1 MTIPKHIAIIMDGN
15 GRWAQ
20 NRGLA
25 RSEGHRAGSKQVE
38 AIADAAIAEGV
49 QALTLYAFSTENWN
63 RPKLEV
69 ETLMKLFAEY
79 AQHSLDDLQR
89 RGIRLRTIGRME
101 ALPLLP
107 RKALQRAIDATAKN
121 TTLTLN
127 VALNYGGRAELV
139 DAASKVVAARVK
151 SGDASPVTEE
161 EFAAA
166 LYAPDLPP
174 PDLLIR
180 TGGELR
186 LSNFLLWE
194 LSYAEFYFTDVLWP
208 DFGAAELHA
217 AIEEF
222 ANRHRRFGT
231 IRNS

>member
-1 MTIPKHIAIIMDGN
+1 MNVPRHIAIIMDGN

-20 NRGLA
+20 ARGLA
-25 RSEGHRAGSKQVE
+25 RSEGHRVGSKQVE
-38 AIADAAIAEGV
+38 IIADAAIAEGV
-49 QALTLYAFSTENWN
+49 QTLTLYAFSTENWN
-63 RPKLEV
+63 RPKTEV
-69 ETLMKLFAEY
+69 DTLMTLFAEY
-79 AQHSLDDLQR
+79 AQHSLNDLQR

-101 ALPLLP
+101 GLPMLP
-107 RKALQRAIDATAKN
+107 RMALQRAIDATAKN

-151 SGDASPVTEE
+151 SGDTSPVTEE

-166 LYAPDLPP
+166 LYAPDLTS

-186 LSNFLLWE
+186 ISNFLLWE
-194 LSYAEFYFTDVLWP
+194 LSYTEFYFTEVLWP
-208 DFGAAELHA
+208 DFGPAELHA

-222 ANRHRRFGT
+222 GNRQRRFGKV
-231 IRNS
+231 

>member
-1 MTIPKHIAIIMDGN
+1 MTVPKHLAIIMDGN

-20 NRGLA
+20 AHGLS
-25 RSEGHRAGSKQVE
+25 RSEGHRAGSRQVE
-38 AIADAAIAEGV
+38 VIADAAIAEGV
-49 QALTLYAFSTENWN
+49 EVLTLYAFSTENWN

-69 ETLMKLFAEY
+69 ETLMTLFAEY
-79 AQHSLDDLQR
+79 AQHSLEGLQR

-101 ALPLLP
+101 GLPMLP
-107 RKALQRAIDATAKN
+107 RMALKHAVDATAKN

-127 VALNYGGRAELV
+127 IALNYGGRAELA

-151 SGDASPVTEE
+151 SGDASPITEE
-161 EFAAA
+161 EFASA

-186 LSNFLLWE
+186 ISNFLLWE
-194 LSYAEFYFTDVLWP
+194 LSYAEFYFTETLWP
-208 DFGAAELHA
+208 EFGPADLHA
-217 AIEEF
+217 AIAEY
-222 ANRHRRFGT
+222 ANRQRRFGKV
-231 IRNS
+231 

>member
-20 NRGLA
+20 ARGLA

-38 AIADAAIAEGV
+38 VIADAAIAEGV
-49 QALTLYAFSTENWN
+49 EVLTLYAFSTENWN

-69 ETLMKLFAEY
+69 ETLMTLFAEY
-79 AQHSLDDLQR
+79 ARRSLDDLQR
-89 RGIRLRTIGRME
+89 RGIRLRTIGRLDG
-101 ALPLLP
+101 LPVLP
-107 RKALQRAIDATAKN
+107 RMALKHAIDATAKN

-127 VALNYGGRAELV
+127 VALNYGGRAELL
-139 DAASKVVAARVK
+139 DAASKVVASRVK

-161 EFAAA
+161 EFASA

-186 LSNFLLWE
+186 ISNFLLWE
-194 LSYAEFYFTDVLWP
+194 LSYAEFYFTEVLWP
-208 DFGAAELHA
+208 DFGPAELHA
-217 AIEEF
+217 AIAEF
-222 ANRHRRFGT
+222 EHRNRRFG
-231 IRNS
+231 RV

>member
-20 NRGLA
+20 ARGLA

-38 AIADAAIAEGV
+38 VVADAAIAEGV
-49 QALTLYAFSTENWN
+49 QILTLYAFSTENWN

-69 ETLMKLFAEY
+69 ETLMTLFAEY
-79 AQHSLDDLQR
+79 AQRSLDDLQR
-89 RGIRLRTIGRME
+89 RGIRLRTVGRMDG
-101 ALPLLP
+101 LPMLP
-107 RKALQRAIDATAKN
+107 RMVLQRAIDATAKN

-139 DAASKVVAARVK
+139 DAASRVVSARMK

-161 EFAAA
+161 EFASA
-166 LYAPDLPP
+166 LYAPDLPS

-186 LSNFLLWE
+186 ISNFLLWE
-194 LSYAEFYFTDVLWP
+194 LSYAEFYFTEVLWP
-208 DFGAAELHA
+208 DFGPAELHA
-217 AIEEF
+217 AIAEF
-222 ANRHRRFGT
+222 ASRHRRFG
-231 IRNS
+231 RV

>member
-1 MTIPKHIAIIMDGN
+1 MNVPRHIAIIMDGN

-20 NRGLA
+20 ARGLA
-25 RSEGHRAGSKQVE
+25 RSEGHRVGSKQVE
-38 AIADAAIAEGV
+38 IIADAAIAEGV
-49 QALTLYAFSTENWN
+49 QTLTLYAFSTENWN
-63 RPKLEV
+63 RPKTEV
-69 ETLMKLFAEY
+69 ETLMTLFAEY
-79 AQHSLDDLQR
+79 AQHSLNDLQR
-89 RGIRLRTIGRME
+89 RGIRLRTIGRTE
-101 ALPLLP
+101 GLPMLP
-107 RKALQRAIDATAKN
+107 RMALQRAIDATAKN

-151 SGDASPVTEE
+151 SGDTSPVTEE

-166 LYAPDLPP
+166 LYAPDLTS

-186 LSNFLLWE
+186 ISNFLLWE
-194 LSYAEFYFTDVLWP
+194 LSYTEFYFTEVLWP
-208 DFGAAELHA
+208 DFGPAELHA

-222 ANRHRRFGT
+222 GNRQRRFGKV
-231 IRNS
+231 

>member
-20 NRGLA
+20 TRGLA
-25 RSEGHRAGSKQVE
+25 RSEGHRAGSRQVE
-38 AIADAAIAEGV
+38 VIADAAIAEGV
-49 QALTLYAFSTENWN
+49 EVLTLYAFSTENWN

-69 ETLMKLFAEY
+69 ETLMTLFAEY
-79 AQHSLDDLQR
+79 ARRSLDDLQR
-89 RGIRLRTIGRME
+89 RGIRLRTIGRLDG
-101 ALPLLP
+101 LPVLP
-107 RKALQRAIDATAKN
+107 RMALKHAIDATAKN

-127 VALNYGGRAELV
+127 VALNYGGRAELA
-139 DAASKVVAARVK
+139 DAASQVVAARVK

-161 EFAAA
+161 ELASA

-186 LSNFLLWE
+186 ISNFLLWE
-194 LSYAEFYFTDVLWP
+194 LSYTEFYFTETLWP
-208 DFGAAELHA
+208 DFGPAELHA
-217 AIEEF
+217 AIAEY
-222 ANRHRRFGT
+222 ANRQRRFGKV
-231 IRNS
+231 

>member
-1 MTIPKHIAIIMDGN
+1 
-15 GRWAQ
+15 
-20 NRGLA
+20 
-25 RSEGHRAGSKQVE
+25 
-38 AIADAAIAEGV
+38 
-49 QALTLYAFSTENWN
+49 
-63 RPKLEV
+63 
-69 ETLMKLFAEY
+69 MKLFAEY

-174 PDLLIR
+174 PDLLVR

>member
-1 MTIPKHIAIIMDGN
+1 MNVPRHIAIIMDGN

-20 NRGLA
+20 ARGLA
-25 RSEGHRAGSKQVE
+25 RSEGPRAGSKQVE
-38 AIADAAIAEGV
+38 IIADAAIAEGV
-49 QALTLYAFSTENWN
+49 QTLTLYAFSTENWN
-63 RPKLEV
+63 RPKTEV
-69 ETLMKLFAEY
+69 ETLMTLFAEY
-79 AQHSLDDLQR
+79 AQHSLNDLQR

-101 ALPLLP
+101 GLPMLP
-107 RKALQRAIDATAKN
+107 RMALQRAIEATAKN

-139 DAASKVVAARVK
+139 DAASKVVAGRVK
-151 SGDASPVTEE
+151 SGDTSPVTEE

-166 LYAPDLPP
+166 LYAPDLTS

-186 LSNFLLWE
+186 ISNFLLWE
-194 LSYAEFYFTDVLWP
+194 LSYTEFYFTEVLWP
-208 DFGAAELHA
+208 DFGPAELHA

-222 ANRHRRFGT
+222 GNRQRRFGKV
-231 IRNS
+231 

>member
-1 MTIPKHIAIIMDGN
+1 MSIPKHIAIIMDGN

-20 NRGLA
+20 SRGLA

-38 AIADAAIAEGV
+38 TIADAAIAEGV
-49 QALTLYAFSTENWN
+49 EVLTLYAFSTENWN
-63 RPKLEV
+63 RPKSEV

-79 AQHSLDDLQR
+79 AQRSLDDLQR
-89 RGIRLRTIGRME
+89 RGIRLRTIGRMDG
-101 ALPLLP
+101 LPMLP
-107 RKALQRAIDATAKN
+107 RLALKRAIAATAKN

-139 DAASKVVAARVK
+139 DAATRVVSERVK
-151 SGDASPVTEE
+151 AGDASAVTEE

-194 LSYAEFYFTDVLWP
+194 LSYAELYFTEVLWP

-217 AIEEF
+217 AIDEF
-222 ANRHRRFGT
+222 ANRHRRFGKV
-231 IRNS
+231 

>member
-1 MTIPKHIAIIMDGN
+1 MNNLRHIAIIMDGN

-20 NRGLA
+20 ARGLS

-38 AIADAAIAEGV
+38 AVVDAAIAEGV
-49 QALTLYAFSTENWN
+49 EVLTLYAFSTENWN
-63 RPKLEV
+63 RPRLEV

-79 AQHSLDDLQR
+79 ARHSLDGLQR
-89 RGIRLRTIGRME
+89 RGIRLRVVGRMDG
-101 ALPLLP
+101 LPMLP
-107 RKALQRAIDATAKN
+107 RMALNHAIEATQKN
-121 TTLTLN
+121 AVLTLN
-127 VALNYGGRAELV
+127 IALNYGGRAELV
-139 DAASKVVAARVK
+139 DAASKVVAARMK
-151 SGDASPVTEE
+151 SGDSSPVTEE

-186 LSNFLLWE
+186 ISNFLLWE
-194 LSYAEFYFTDVLWP
+194 LSYAEFYFTEVLWP
-208 DFGAAELHA
+208 DFGPAELHA

-222 ANRHRRFGT
+222 GSRQRRFGKV
-231 IRNS
+231 

>member
-1 MTIPKHIAIIMDGN
+1 MDGN

-20 NRGLA
+20 SRGLA

-38 AIADAAIAEGV
+38 TIADAAIAEGV
-49 QALTLYAFSTENWN
+49 EVLTLYAFSTENWN
-63 RPKLEV
+63 RPKSEV

-79 AQHSLDDLQR
+79 AQRSLDDLQR
-89 RGIRLRTIGRME
+89 RGIRLRTIGRMDG
-101 ALPLLP
+101 LPMLP
-107 RKALQRAIDATAKN
+107 RLALKRAIAATAKN

-139 DAASKVVAARVK
+139 DAATRVVAERVK
-151 SGDASPVTEE
+151 AGDASAVTEE

-180 TGGELR
+180 TGGEL
-186 LSNFLLWE
+186 
-194 LSYAEFYFTDVLWP
+194 
-208 DFGAAELHA
+208 
-217 AIEEF
+217 
-222 ANRHRRFGT
+222 
-231 IRNS
+231 

>member
-1 MTIPKHIAIIMDGN
+1 MNVPRHIAIIMDGN

-20 NRGLA
+20 ARGLA

-38 AIADAAIAEGV
+38 IIADAAIAEGV
-49 QALTLYAFSTENWN
+49 QTLTLYAFSTENWN
-63 RPKLEV
+63 RPKTEV
-69 ETLMKLFAEY
+69 DTLMTLFAEY
-79 AQHSLDDLQR
+79 AQHSLNDLQR

-101 ALPLLP
+101 GLPMLP
-107 RKALQRAIDATAKN
+107 RMALQRAIEATAKN

-139 DAASKVVAARVK
+139 DAASKVVAGRVK
-151 SGDASPVTEE
+151 SGDISPVTEE

-166 LYAPDLPP
+166 LYAPDLTS

-186 LSNFLLWE
+186 ISNFLLWE
-194 LSYAEFYFTDVLWP
+194 LSYTEFYFTEVLWP
-208 DFGAAELHA
+208 DFGPAELHA

-222 ANRHRRFGT
+222 GNRQRRFGKV
-231 IRNS
+231 

>member
-1 MTIPKHIAIIMDGN
+1 MKIVPRHIAIIMDGN

-20 NRGLA
+20 ARGLS
-25 RSEGHRAGSKQVE
+25 RSEGHRVGSKQVE
-38 AIADAAIAEGV
+38 VIADAAIAEGV
-49 QALTLYAFSTENWN
+49 EVLTLYAFSTENWN

-69 ETLMKLFAEY
+69 DTLMKLFAEY
-79 AQHSLDDLQR
+79 AQHSLDGLQR

-101 ALPLLP
+101 GLPMLP
-107 RKALQRAIDATAKN
+107 RMALKHAIAATAKN

-127 VALNYGGRAELV
+127 VALNYGGRAELA
-139 DAASKVVAARVK
+139 DAASKLVAARLK

-186 LSNFLLWE
+186 ISNFLLWE
-194 LSYAEFYFTDVLWP
+194 LSYAEFYFTEVLWP
-208 DFGAAELHA
+208 DFGPAELHA
-217 AIEEF
+217 AIADF
-222 ANRHRRFGT
+222 ANRHRRFG
-231 IRNS
+231 RV

>member
-20 NRGLA
+20 TRGLA
-25 RSEGHRAGSKQVE
+25 RSEGHRAGSRQVE
-38 AIADAAIAEGV
+38 VIADAAIAEGV
-49 QALTLYAFSTENWN
+49 EVLTLYAFSTENWN

-69 ETLMKLFAEY
+69 ETLMTLFAEY
-79 AQHSLDDLQR
+79 ARRSLDDLQR
-89 RGIRLRTIGRME
+89 RDIRLRTIGRLE
-101 ALPLLP
+101 GLPVLP
-107 RKALQRAIDATAKN
+107 RMALKHAIDATAKN

-127 VALNYGGRAELV
+127 VALNYGGRAELA
-139 DAASKVVAARVK
+139 DAASQVVAARVK

-161 EFAAA
+161 ELASA

-186 LSNFLLWE
+186 ISNFLLWE
-194 LSYAEFYFTDVLWP
+194 LSYTEFYFTETLWP
-208 DFGAAELHA
+208 DFGPAELHD
-217 AIEEF
+217 AIAEF
-222 ANRHRRFGT
+222 ANRQRRFGKV
-231 IRNS
+231 